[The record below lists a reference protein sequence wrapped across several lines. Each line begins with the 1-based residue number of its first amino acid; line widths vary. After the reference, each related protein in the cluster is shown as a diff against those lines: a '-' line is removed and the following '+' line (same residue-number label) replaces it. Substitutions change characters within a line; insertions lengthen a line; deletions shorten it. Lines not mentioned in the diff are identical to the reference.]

1 MTFKFEFEAVG
12 GFTNTTLD
20 SGAVARGPNL
30 RDAWVNL
37 APWEVFQIQVGQFK
51 PYFNFEE
58 LTSSWKLQFVDRSQS
73 NQAFTLN
80 RDLGIGFHGTCHDE
94 KIQYGVYATNEGT
107 NRNTVN
113 PNNEFL
119 LGGRFVYAIAGEN
132 KYTQADV
139 QYSETPNIAIGGA
152 ANYNRV
158 SATPDQT
165 VINGTVDLTVRYK
178 GFSFLGA
185 GYATRNHTLKQNTF
199 GFLAQAGYFIIKHHF
214 EIAVR
219 FDGVIPTTA
228 GAANGYEAGT
238 SLNVYIYGHRLKIQ
252 TDYNVLINSPLVL
265 NGAAGPGLVSAGALP
280 GFVQGQ
286 TDHRVRSQLQFYF

>member
-1 MTFKFEFEAVG
+1 MCNINKLALLLAVGILLGSHSVRAADEAEEKSSKVRLGYKQGLFIKTDDGKFMLKTNVQLQPQYQYLRMQGQGTTNTFQLRRARIIWSGNAFTPKVTFKFEFEAVG

-80 RDLGIGFHGTCHDE
+80 RDLGIGFHGTCHDQQIE
-94 KIQYGVYATNEGT
+94 YGVYATNEGT

-139 QYSETPNIAIGGA
+139 KYSETPNIAIGGA

-165 VINGTVDLTVRYK
+165 VVNGTVDLTVRYK
-178 GFSFLGA
+178 GFSFLGL
-185 GYATRNHTLKQNTF
+185 TVLRL
-199 GFLAQAGYFIIKHHF
+199 
-214 EIAVR
+214 V
-219 FDGVIPTTA
+219 P
-228 GAANGYEAGT
+228 
-238 SLNVYIYGHRLKIQ
+238 SLV
-252 TDYNVLINSPLVL
+252 
-265 NGAAGPGLVSAGALP
+265 A
-280 GFVQGQ
+280 
-286 TDHRVRSQLQFYF
+286 